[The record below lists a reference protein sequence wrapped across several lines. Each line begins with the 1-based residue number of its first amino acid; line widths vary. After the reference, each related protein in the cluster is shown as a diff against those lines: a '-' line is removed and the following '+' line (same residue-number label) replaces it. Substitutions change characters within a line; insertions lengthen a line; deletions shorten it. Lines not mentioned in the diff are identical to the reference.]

1 MSTLKVPALLP
12 ESGFLRP
19 STLIV
24 ILVVEAVVA
33 QIFRTS
39 SWLKNGKLNE
49 GSLEGFV
56 KSLIP
61 VTLTLT
67 VGLIDLKK

>member
-19 STLIV
+19 STFIV

-33 QIFRTS
+33 
-39 SWLKNGKLNE
+39 
-49 GSLEGFV
+49 
-56 KSLIP
+56 
-61 VTLTLT
+61 
-67 VGLIDLKK
+67 